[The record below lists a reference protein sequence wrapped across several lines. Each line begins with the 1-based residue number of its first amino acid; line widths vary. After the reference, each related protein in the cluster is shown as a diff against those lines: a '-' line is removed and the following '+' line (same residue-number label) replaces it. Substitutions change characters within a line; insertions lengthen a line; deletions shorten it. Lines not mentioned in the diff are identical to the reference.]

1 MRKLIGLCVAVAF
14 AALLCTAAICAE
26 ETPAA
31 PPARGERPVLT
42 EEQRTQRMEMMQSL
56 RALQEK
62 LRDAEQKARQDPEVL
77 KAYEAIRKAQEAA
90 NKALD
95 AAIIKAN
102 PDLKDAVNQRRALLN
117 KMQEMGGGRFMG
129 MPGAMPAGTRGG
141 TRGVGGRTRPG
152 GAGGQ
157 GAS

>member
-1 MRKLIGLCVAVAF
+1 MRKVVSLCVVVAF
-14 AALLCTAAICAE
+14 AALLCTAVICAE
-26 ETPAA
+26 ETQA

-42 EEQRTQRMEMMQSL
+42 EEQRAQMREMMQTL
-56 RALQEK
+56 RELQEK
-62 LRDAEQKARQDPEVL
+62 LRDAELKARQDPEVL
-77 KAYEAIRKAQEAA
+77 KAFEAIRKAQEAA

-95 AAIIKAN
+95 AAIVKAN

-129 MPGAMPAGTRGG
+129 MGGGVRGG
-141 TRGVGGRTRPG
+141 TRGGRTRPG